1 MTDKQLRQAEKR
13 IADLELM
20 VSLGEDRENELE
32 QALSR
37 ANTQYEKVVEQN
49 QSLQQENKQLKR
61 KEQECGNL
69 KKEQS
74 EIKKYLGISHKTIL
88 ERLKELTEFRDQDR
102 EQLDQLKAENEEL
115 KKTIEYK
122 DICYSELKNKSNW
135 AYERTKSREKKYKQA
150 LDEIEKTIKHC
161 KKVDIC
167 YKCRFA
173 EKCVDETGFSH
184 SFYNLAIDII
194 NKAKDG
200 E

>member
-61 KEQECGNL
+61 KEQECEEL

-88 ERLKELTEFRDQDR
+88 ERLEELTDFRDKDR
-102 EQLDQLKAENEEL
+102 EQLDQLKAENEEYKKL
-115 KKTIEYK
+115 KEYLK
-122 DICYSELKNKSNW
+122 ISEITTLEDGDLIFTSKVFDKVVQNNN
-135 AYERTKSREKKYKQA
+135 ELKQA
-150 LDEIEKTIKHC
+150 LKDIENCLTVLDC
-161 KKVDIC
+161 PQLNENEDIHPIQAGSVC
-167 YKCRFA
+167 A
-173 EKCVDETGFSH
+173 SVI
-184 SFYNLAIDII
+184 LDII